1 MISTTIRSKA
11 EEDGC
16 SESTLRWPLSSGQPR
31 EAEISSAEMEV
42 YWRAVLS
49 KNARFDGL
57 FVYAVR
63 STGIFCRPSC
73 PARRPRRDN
82 VVFYRA
88 IDMARLAGFRPCRRC
103 HPQMYEQALLKQR
116 QDRELEIARDVQRAM
131 QPVEPPRIDGWDMSA
146 VADPYNQVGGDYYD
160 FIQCGN
166 DRVIVSLGDVS
177 GKGIG
182 AGMLTASLH
191 AAIRILSTRGIP
203 IGQICSELN
212 DYVYT
217 STSAAMFL
225 TLFCAELNPATG
237 SLVFSNAGHCPAILI
252 RPTGEVRRL
261 SVGGI
266 PIGMIDNA
274 SYAEGTEKMEP
285 GDVLIA
291 YSDGV
296 SEMISDSGREF
307 GVGNLIDVLRRN
319 IACSASELR
328 NRIGGALSRFSHAR
342 GPGDDVSLMVVKRNP
357 TTGVES

>member
-1 MISTTIRSKA
+1 MISTTIRSQA
-11 EEDGC
+11 EEGC
-16 SESTLRWPLSSGQPR
+16 LESTHRWPLSSRQPR
-31 EAEISSAEMEV
+31 EVEISSAEMEV

-49 KNARFDGL
+49 KNARFDEL

-88 IDMARLAGFRPCRRC
+88 MDMARLAGFRPCRRC
-103 HPQMYEQALLKQR
+103 HPQMYEQVLLKQH

-160 FIQCGN
+160 FIRCGN

-191 AAIRILSTRGIP
+191 AAVRILSTRGVP

-225 TLFCAELNPATG
+225 TLFCAALNPATG
-237 SLVFSNAGHCPAILI
+237 SLLFSNAGHCPAILI
-252 RPTGEVRRL
+252 RPTGEIRRL

-274 SYAEGTEKMEP
+274 SYAEGTEEMRP
-285 GDVLIA
+285 GDVLIV

-328 NRIGGALSRFSHAR
+328 NRVGGALSKFSAAR
-342 GPGDDVSLMVVKRNP
+342 GPADDVSLMVIKRNP
-357 TTGVES
+357 AAGIES